1 MSVISAVVFACS
13 TMLFS
18 DSLLN
23 LLGASNQTRE
33 YARQYMTYVVGVGGI
48 FNVMSMVL
56 SNLIR
61 SCGYSKEAGIGISM
75 GGILNI
81 VLDPIFMFLVF
92 PDGMQVTGA
101 AFATMFSNI
110 LTFIYFVIVCVNI
123 RKKTVCKRQ

>member
-1 MSVISAVVFACS
+1 
-13 TMLFS
+13 
-18 DSLLN
+18 
-23 LLGASNQTRE
+23 
-33 YARQYMTYVVGVGGI
+33 MTYVVGVGGI

-101 AFATMFSNI
+101 AFATMLSNI

-123 RKKTVCKRQ
+123 RKKTVIGITLRHGLPVKESICAMMLYNKN